1 MSVSACWQAQRE
13 RLRQA
18 LDQATTLAQAAHAV
32 RMALDRAEQGA
43 LAQLQDDVLR
53 QQTGVLF
60 ACLKSSAAW
69 LDTRVAAAVWKPAKR
84 PAQRFA
90 FWGAAA
96 LTQALLGLYCHF
108 KGFWPGWVLALAAA
122 GLTLAAL
129 MNERKR
135 QGAEEDQT
143 QIFLRVDAD
152 ALLEVLD
159 AQMRS
164 LERYESDFGYLNEL
178 RDAGRPHDDPALL
191 NRAQDL
197 MEALYECGASGEEP
211 AGEAAAGMLRL
222 LGLRAVDYSEDS
234 RRLFTTLPSRTE
246 TRTLSPALV
255 SIQDNRL
262 LRRGTAAVKN
272 DAA

>member
-69 LDTRVAAAVWKPAKR
+69 LDTRVAATVYKPAKR

-90 FWGAAA
+90 CWGAAA

-108 KGFWPGWVLALAAA
+108 KGFWPGFSPGCFDLPI
-122 GLTLAAL
+122 
-129 MNERKR
+129 E
-135 QGAEEDQT
+135 
-143 QIFLRVDAD
+143 
-152 ALLEVLD
+152 
-159 AQMRS
+159 
-164 LERYESDFGYLNEL
+164 
-178 RDAGRPHDDPALL
+178 GRPPA
-191 NRAQDL
+191 
-197 MEALYECGASGEEP
+197 C
-211 AGEAAAGMLRL
+211 
-222 LGLRAVDYSEDS
+222 
-234 RRLFTTLPSRTE
+234 PSSTGRW
-246 TRTLSPALV
+246 
-255 SIQDNRL
+255 
-262 LRRGTAAVKN
+262 
-272 DAA
+272 